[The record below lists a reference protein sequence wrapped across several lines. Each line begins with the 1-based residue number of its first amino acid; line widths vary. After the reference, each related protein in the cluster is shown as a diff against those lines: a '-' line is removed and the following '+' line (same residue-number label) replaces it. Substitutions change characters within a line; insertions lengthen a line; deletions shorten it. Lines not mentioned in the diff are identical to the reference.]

1 MAFLPKGRGVLGVH
15 QRDDGCS
22 VTAQIWFFRKA
33 MHNFFFLGAVLLYA
47 LATVGFLIHVITL
60 QKRAE
65 RVATAVLGAGFTLHT
80 LSVAI
85 RWMVAGHAP
94 FINLHESLSFF
105 AWSIVGTYLL
115 VQWRYTIKALGAFVA
130 PLGLTVMVAS
140 SLQPRTLLP
149 LPPALKSLWLP
160 VHATICL
167 AADGVFAIAFCLSCM
182 YLIQEREI
190 KNKHLG
196 AVFKRLP
203 SLDTLDT
210 LNGRCINY
218 GFLLLTLGIV
228 TGSLWAESAW
238 GSYWSWDPKETW
250 SLITWFLYAA
260 LLHQRL
266 TVGWRGRKAAYM
278 TILAFF
284 VLIFTFLGVSLLIP
298 SLHSYA
304 SRIK

>member
-1 MAFLPKGRGVLGVH
+1 MHDFLF
-15 QRDDGCS
+15 Q
-22 VTAQIWFFRKA
+22 
-33 MHNFFFLGAVLLYA
+33 GAVFLYT
-47 LATVGFLIHVITL
+47 LATAGFLVHVITL

-65 RVATAVLGAGFTLHT
+65 KVATAFLAAGFAFHSLA
-80 LSVAI
+80 VAA
-85 RWMVAGHAP
+85 RWMAAGHAP
-94 FINLHESLSFF
+94 FLNLHESLSFL
-105 AWSIVGTYLL
+105 AWSIVGAYLL
-115 VQWRYTIKALGAFVA
+115 VQWRYTIKALGAFAA
-130 PLGLTVMVAS
+130 PLALTVMVAS
-140 SLQPRTLLP
+140 SLQPRAILP

-167 AADGVFAIAFCLSCM
+167 AADGVFAVAFCLACM

-190 KNKHLG
+190 KNKRLG

-210 LNGRCINY
+210 LNGRCISY

-238 GSYWSWDPKETW
+238 GAYWSWDPKETW

-278 TILAFF
+278 TILAFI
-284 VLIFTFLGVSLLIP
+284 VLVFTFLGVSLLIP

-304 SRIK
+304 SRFK